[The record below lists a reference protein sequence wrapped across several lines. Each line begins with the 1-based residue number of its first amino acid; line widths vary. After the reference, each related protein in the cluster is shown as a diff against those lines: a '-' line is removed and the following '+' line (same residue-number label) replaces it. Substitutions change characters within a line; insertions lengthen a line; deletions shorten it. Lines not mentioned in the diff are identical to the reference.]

1 MTDPTPID
9 TGTDHLLAHRD
20 GRVAVLTLN
29 RPEARN
35 AQSGAMMGAFAALLP
50 QLADDDDVGCVV
62 ITGAGRAFCAG
73 GDVKGFAEGAKSAG
87 APLEERVRG
96 LRRGQRA
103 TTGALYELPKP
114 TIAAIPGPAAGAGL
128 SLALACDLR
137 TMADDAFLTTAFR
150 NIGFS
155 GDHAGS
161 WLLTNIVG
169 TARARELYYTADRVR
184 AERALKLG
192 LVNHVFPA
200 DALQAETLRSG
211 PAHRRR
217 AAHRPGLHEGE
228 PQPRPPH
235 RRLDRLRHGGR
246 PHVAHRHD
254 RRPQGGRPGLRREAP
269 ARVPRSVA
277 VGPADALRRE
287 ASRPIRLE
295 RLVEVVDGRSQR
307 PPRTPPA
314 NCSDVG
320 SRR

>member
-20 GRVAVLTLN
+20 GRVVVLTLN

-35 AQSGAMMGAFAALLP
+35 AQSGPMMDAFAALLP
-50 QLADDDDVGCVV
+50 QLADDDDVGCLVL
-62 ITGAGRAFCAG
+62 TGAGRAFCAG

-96 LRRGQRA
+96 LRRRQRA
-103 TTGALYELPKP
+103 TTGALYEFPKP

-155 GDHAGS
+155 GDHGGS

-184 AERALKLG
+184 AERALELG

-200 DALQAETLRSG
+200 DALQAETMRLAQHIAAG
-211 PAHRRR
+211 PPIALGYMKENLNR
-217 AAHRPGLHEGE
+217 ALHTDVWTALDMEADRMWRTGMTADHKE
-228 PQPRPPH
+228 AVQAFVEKRPPTF
-235 RRLDRLRHGGR
+235 HGR
-246 PHVAHRHD
+246 
-254 RRPQGGRPGLRREAP
+254 
-269 ARVPRSVA
+269 
-277 VGPADALRRE
+277 
-287 ASRPIRLE
+287 
-295 RLVEVVDGRSQR
+295 
-307 PPRTPPA
+307 
-314 NCSDVG
+314 
-320 SRR
+320 

>member
-35 AQSGAMMGAFAALLP
+35 AQSGAMMAAFAALLP

-128 SLALACDLR
+128 ALALACDLR

-161 WLLTNIVG
+161 WFLTNIVG

-184 AERALKLG
+184 AERALDLG

-200 DALQAETLRSG
+200 DALQAETLRLAQHIAAG
-211 PAHRRR
+211 PPIALGYMKENLNR
-217 AAHRPGLHEGE
+217 ALHTDVWTAFDMEADRMWRTGMTADHKE
-228 PQPRPPH
+228 AVQAFVEKRPPEF
-235 RRLDRLRHGGR
+235 
-246 PHVAHRHD
+246 
-254 RRPQGGRPGLRREAP
+254 Q
-269 ARVPRSVA
+269 RSVA
-277 VGPADALRRE
+277 VGPADA
-287 ASRPIRLE
+287 
-295 RLVEVVDGRSQR
+295 
-307 PPRTPPA
+307 TT
-314 NCSDVG
+314 
-320 SRR
+320 

>member
-35 AQSGAMMGAFAALLP
+35 AQSGPMMAAFAALLP
-50 QLADDDDVGCVV
+50 RLADDDDVGCLVL
-62 ITGAGRAFCAG
+62 TGAGRAFCAG

-103 TTGALYELPKP
+103 TTGALYEFPKP

-155 GDHAGS
+155 GDHGGS

-169 TARARELYYTADRVR
+169 TARARELYYTADRVP
-184 AERALKLG
+184 AERALELG

-200 DALQAETLRSG
+200 DALQEETLRLAQHIAAG
-211 PAHRRR
+211 PPIALGYMKENLNR
-217 AAHRPGLHEGE
+217 ALHTDVWTAFDMEADRMWRTGMTADHKE
-228 PQPRPPH
+228 AVQAFVEKRPPTF
-235 RRLDRLRHGGR
+235 RGR
-246 PHVAHRHD
+246 
-254 RRPQGGRPGLRREAP
+254 
-269 ARVPRSVA
+269 
-277 VGPADALRRE
+277 
-287 ASRPIRLE
+287 
-295 RLVEVVDGRSQR
+295 
-307 PPRTPPA
+307 
-314 NCSDVG
+314 
-320 SRR
+320 

>member
-35 AQSGAMMGAFAALLP
+35 AQSGAMMAAFAALLP

-161 WLLTNIVG
+161 WFLTNIVG

-184 AERALKLG
+184 AERALDLG

-200 DALQAETLRSG
+200 DALQAETLRLAQHIAAG
-211 PAHRRR
+211 PPIALGYMKENLNR
-217 AAHRPGLHEGE
+217 ALHTDVWTAFDMEADRMWRTGMTADHKE
-228 PQPRPPH
+228 AVQAFVEKRPPEF
-235 RRLDRLRHGGR
+235 RGR
-246 PHVAHRHD
+246 
-254 RRPQGGRPGLRREAP
+254 
-269 ARVPRSVA
+269 
-277 VGPADALRRE
+277 
-287 ASRPIRLE
+287 
-295 RLVEVVDGRSQR
+295 
-307 PPRTPPA
+307 
-314 NCSDVG
+314 
-320 SRR
+320 

>member
-1 MTDPTPID
+1 MPDPTPID

-35 AQSGAMMGAFAALLP
+35 AQSGAMMAAFAALLP

-161 WLLTNIVG
+161 WFLTNIVG

-184 AERALKLG
+184 ADRALDLG

-200 DALQAETLRSG
+200 DALQEETLRLARHIAAG
-211 PAHRRR
+211 PPIALGYMKENLNR
-217 AAHRPGLHEGE
+217 ALHTDVWTAFDMEADRMWRTGMTADHKE
-228 PQPRPPH
+228 AVQAFVEKRPPQF
-235 RRLDRLRHGGR
+235 RGR
-246 PHVAHRHD
+246 
-254 RRPQGGRPGLRREAP
+254 
-269 ARVPRSVA
+269 
-277 VGPADALRRE
+277 
-287 ASRPIRLE
+287 
-295 RLVEVVDGRSQR
+295 
-307 PPRTPPA
+307 
-314 NCSDVG
+314 
-320 SRR
+320 

>member
-35 AQSGAMMGAFAALLP
+35 AQSGAMMAAFAALLP

-62 ITGAGRAFCAG
+62 LTGAGRAFCAG

-184 AERALKLG
+184 AERALELG

-200 DALQAETLRSG
+200 DALQEETMRLAQHIAAG
-211 PAHRRR
+211 PPIALGYMKENLNR
-217 AAHRPGLHEGE
+217 ALHTDVWTAFDMEADRMWRTGMTADHKE
-228 PQPRPPH
+228 AVQAFVEKRPPEF
-235 RRLDRLRHGGR
+235 RGR
-246 PHVAHRHD
+246 
-254 RRPQGGRPGLRREAP
+254 
-269 ARVPRSVA
+269 
-277 VGPADALRRE
+277 
-287 ASRPIRLE
+287 
-295 RLVEVVDGRSQR
+295 
-307 PPRTPPA
+307 
-314 NCSDVG
+314 
-320 SRR
+320 

>member
-1 MTDPTPID
+1 MPDPTLIE

-35 AQSGAMMGAFAALLP
+35 AQSGEMMAALADLLP
-50 QLADDDDVGCVV
+50 QLADDDDVGCLVV
-62 ITGAGRAFCAG
+62 TGAGRAFCAG

-96 LRRGQRA
+96 LRRAQRA
-103 TTGALYELPKP
+103 TTGALYEFPKP

-161 WLLTNIVG
+161 WFLTNIIG
-169 TARARELYYTADRVR
+169 TARARELYYTADRVG
-184 AERALKLG
+184 AERSLELG

-200 DALQAETLRSG
+200 DALQEETLRLARHIAAG
-211 PAHRRR
+211 PPIALGYMKENLNR
-217 AAHRPGLHEGE
+217 AQHTDVWTAFDLEADRMWRTGMTADHKEAVQAFVE
-228 PQPRPPH
+228 KRPPSFQ
-235 RRLDRLRHGGR
+235 GR
-246 PHVAHRHD
+246 
-254 RRPQGGRPGLRREAP
+254 
-269 ARVPRSVA
+269 
-277 VGPADALRRE
+277 
-287 ASRPIRLE
+287 
-295 RLVEVVDGRSQR
+295 
-307 PPRTPPA
+307 
-314 NCSDVG
+314 
-320 SRR
+320 

>member
-35 AQSGAMMGAFAALLP
+35 AQSGAMMAAFAALLP
-50 QLADDDDVGCVV
+50 RLADDDDVGCVV

-161 WLLTNIVG
+161 WFLTNIVG

-184 AERALKLG
+184 AERALELG
-192 LVNHVFPA
+192 MVNHVFPA
-200 DALQAETLRSG
+200 DALQAETLRLAQHIAAG
-211 PAHRRR
+211 PPIALGYMKENLNR
-217 AAHRPGLHEGE
+217 ALHTDVWTAFDMEADRMWRTGMTADHKE
-228 PQPRPPH
+228 AVQAFVEKRPPTF
-235 RRLDRLRHGGR
+235 RGR
-246 PHVAHRHD
+246 
-254 RRPQGGRPGLRREAP
+254 
-269 ARVPRSVA
+269 
-277 VGPADALRRE
+277 
-287 ASRPIRLE
+287 
-295 RLVEVVDGRSQR
+295 
-307 PPRTPPA
+307 
-314 NCSDVG
+314 
-320 SRR
+320 

>member
-161 WLLTNIVG
+161 WFLTNIVG

-184 AERALKLG
+184 AERALELG

-200 DALQAETLRSG
+200 DALQAETLRLAQHIAAG
-211 PAHRRR
+211 PPIALGYMKENLNR
-217 AAHRPGLHEGE
+217 ALHTDVWTAFDMEADRMWRTGMTADHKE
-228 PQPRPPH
+228 AVQAFVEKRPPEF
-235 RRLDRLRHGGR
+235 RGR
-246 PHVAHRHD
+246 
-254 RRPQGGRPGLRREAP
+254 
-269 ARVPRSVA
+269 
-277 VGPADALRRE
+277 
-287 ASRPIRLE
+287 
-295 RLVEVVDGRSQR
+295 
-307 PPRTPPA
+307 
-314 NCSDVG
+314 
-320 SRR
+320 